1 LDLPR
6 STLIDVT
13 ETLPLPPFALE
24 TSPSYIFRQNKVN
37 LSTSGVATSASTA
50 LEIDEGIKRGLKS
63 FNQTCRTLSLTVAIA
78 AREAVSGTS
87 SMELAYQRSPQYSPP
102 VNQTLTDPTSTQSGL
117 GSLFVAQWLVQIAE
131 EHAGLLAGSPANSPD
146 HLVEFESSIAV
157 PRDDELSIIHAIT
170 ALHRLSPLESGA
182 MTSTAVNATSPIAG
196 ILLPAPGSIDLD
208 AAGLRLAI
216 RAMELVLR
224 GSRELVRDALLQG
237 GGPSAGV
244 IDPKLSRNGM
254 LKLVGECKF
263 YFSRRAPREPLAS
276 RKLTRLCIGLTHCY
290 QFLDFLANSS
300 ARDNDIYNLVT
311 QKTTEIL
318 DLTFG
323 LNSLRESGLGP
334 AGARTRL
341 IWNRSSGFGI
351 LGRNVVSRDGWAE
364 NSHNTSSV
372 PGING
377 IGVFLSDISSIPS
390 NPPSVIGNQRSLSS
404 RPSPPLF
411 HAPPPEPHPLTSPN
425 RHQFESYDQAEYH
438 LTSSSLV
445 NHAIAV
451 PGSSDY
457 LPVDSTGSSSNP
469 APDLYTTS
477 PRVHP
482 YRVLPR
488 GGEVNPTSQSIAFK
502 RRPGMVHRVTSDA
515 IATTGADDFSSLHPS
530 HHRVMRRASEAT
542 LFHRSFSLSLRS
554 YVLVFCSELLIIF
567 E

>member
-1 LDLPR
+1 
-6 STLIDVT
+6 
-13 ETLPLPPFALE
+13 
-24 TSPSYIFRQNKVN
+24 
-37 LSTSGVATSASTA
+37 
-50 LEIDEGIKRGLKS
+50 
-63 FNQTCRTLSLTVAIA
+63 
-78 AREAVSGTS
+78 
-87 SMELAYQRSPQYSPP
+87 
-102 VNQTLTDPTSTQSGL
+102 
-117 GSLFVAQWLVQIAE
+117 
-131 EHAGLLAGSPANSPD
+131 
-146 HLVEFESSIAV
+146 LVEFESSTAV

-170 ALHRLSPLESGA
+170 ALHRLSPFESAA
-182 MTSTAVNATSPIAG
+182 MTSTATNATSPIAG
-196 ILLPAPGSIDLD
+196 TLIPGPGSIDLD

-216 RAMELVLR
+216 RAMELVVR
-224 GSRELVRDALLQG
+224 GSGGLVRDALLQG
-237 GGPSAGV
+237 EGPSVGV

-254 LKLVGECKF
+254 LKLVGECEF
-263 YFSRRAPREPLAS
+263 RSSRRATRELSAS

-290 QFLDFLANSS
+290 QFLDFLADSS

-341 IWNRSSGFGI
+341 IWNSSSGFG
-351 LGRNVVSRDGWAE
+351 LLSRNVVSGDGWAE
-364 NSHNTSSV
+364 NSHNASSM
-372 PGING
+372 PGM
-377 IGVFLSDISSIPS
+377 FLSIVLSIPS

-411 HAPPPEPHPLTSPN
+411 HAPPPEPHPLPSPT

-445 NHAIAV
+445 KHAIAV

-469 APDLYTTS
+469 APDLCTTS

-482 YRVLPR
+482 YRVS
-488 GGEVNPTSQSIAFK
+488 SQSIAFK
-502 RRPGMVHRVTSDA
+502 RRPGMVHRVTSDG
-515 IATTGADDFSSLHPS
+515 IAPRPSTTGADDFSSLHPS

-542 LFHRSFSLSLRS
+542 LFHRSFSLL
-554 YVLVFCSELLIIF
+554 YVLVFDRNGLSSLNNDRFNERGQF
-567 E
+567 NGS